1 MHTGLIDIDEFN
13 AIAINEFGEKSLV
26 SKDNNIYS
34 FREIFKKEELSENL
48 ENKLKEKKKEMELYE
63 LSLDKSELFFKIIYV
78 TFEIIVL
85 LSSLIIA
92 ISLLISYNFFG
103 LLWFI
108 PSIVSINS
116 LISDLNVAKNI
127 IDEKRIYEQ
136 KKNKIKEIEESL
148 SLLNE
153 HIKDIKK
160 KVNFKEDFN
169 IKAIENA
176 IKKAHGINISNTDT
190 LIYTKEESQKMAASQ
205 NATRK
210 LLRTN
215 PKRVDK

>member
-26 SKDNNIYS
+26 SKDDNIYS

-176 IKKAHGINISNTDT
+176 IKKAHGIDVANKDT
-190 LIYTKEESQKMAASQ
+190 IKYVREDTK
-205 NATRK
+205 K
-210 LLRTN
+210 LVRSKPN
-215 PKRVDK
+215 GVDK

>member
-34 FREIFKKEELSENL
+34 FREIFKKEELLENL
-48 ENKLKEKKKEMELYE
+48 ENKLKEKKKEVELYE

-103 LLWFI
+103 ILWFI

-136 KKNKIKEIEESL
+136 KKDKIKEIEDSL

-176 IKKAHGINISNTDT
+176 IKKAHGIDVANKDT
-190 LIYTKEESQKMAASQ
+190 IKYVREDTK
-205 NATRK
+205 K
-210 LLRTN
+210 LVRSKPN
-215 PKRVDK
+215 GVDK

>member
-26 SKDNNIYS
+26 SKDDNIYS
-34 FREIFKKEELSENL
+34 FREIFKKEEMSENL

-176 IKKAHGINISNTDT
+176 IKKAHGIDVANKDT
-190 LIYTKEESQKMAASQ
+190 IKYVREDTK
-205 NATRK
+205 K
-210 LLRTN
+210 LVRSKPN
-215 PKRVDK
+215 GVDK

>member
-26 SKDNNIYS
+26 SKDDNIYS
-34 FREIFKKEELSENL
+34 FREIFKKEELLENL
-48 ENKLKEKKKEMELYE
+48 ENKLKEKKKEVELYE

-136 KKNKIKEIEESL
+136 KKDKIKEIEESL

-176 IKKAHGINISNTDT
+176 IKKAHGIDVANKDT
-190 LIYTKEESQKMAASQ
+190 IKYVREDTK
-205 NATRK
+205 K
-210 LLRTN
+210 LVRSKPN
-215 PKRVDK
+215 GVDK

>member
-26 SKDNNIYS
+26 SKDDNIYS
-34 FREIFKKEELSENL
+34 FREIFKKEELLENL

-63 LSLDKSELFFKIIYV
+63 LSSDKSELFFKIIYV

-92 ISLLISYNFFG
+92 ISLLTIYNFFG

-116 LISDLNVAKNI
+116 LISDLDVAKNI

-176 IKKAHGINISNTDT
+176 IKKAHGIDVANKDT
-190 LIYTKEESQKMAASQ
+190 IKYVREDTK
-205 NATRK
+205 K
-210 LLRTN
+210 LVRSKPN
-215 PKRVDK
+215 GVDK

>member
-1 MHTGLIDIDEFN
+1 MHTGLIDIDEYN
-13 AIAINEFGEKSLV
+13 AIAINELGEKSLV
-26 SKDNNIYS
+26 SKDDNIYS
-34 FREIFKKEELSENL
+34 FREIFKKEELLENL

-103 LLWFI
+103 ILWFI

-136 KKNKIKEIEESL
+136 KKDKIKEIEESL

-153 HIKDIKK
+153 HIKDIKR

-176 IKKAHGINISNTDT
+176 IKKAHEIDVANKDT
-190 LIYTKEESQKMAASQ
+190 IKYVREDTK
-205 NATRK
+205 K
-210 LLRTN
+210 LVRSKPN
-215 PKRVDK
+215 GVDK

>member
-26 SKDNNIYS
+26 SKDDNIYS

-92 ISLLISYNFFG
+92 ISLLTSYNFFG

-136 KKNKIKEIEESL
+136 KKDKIKEIEKSL

-176 IKKAHGINISNTDT
+176 IKKAHGIDVANKDT
-190 LIYTKEESQKMAASQ
+190 IKYVREDTK
-205 NATRK
+205 K
-210 LLRTN
+210 LVRSKPN
-215 PKRVDK
+215 GVDK

>member
-26 SKDNNIYS
+26 SVDDNIYS
-34 FREIFKKEELSENL
+34 FREIFKKEELLENL

-103 LLWFI
+103 ILWFI

-136 KKNKIKEIEESL
+136 KKDKIKEIEESL

-153 HIKDIKK
+153 HIKDIKR

-169 IKAIENA
+169 IIAIENA
-176 IKKAHGINISNTDT
+176 IKKAHGIDVANKDT
-190 LIYTKEESQKMAASQ
+190 IKYVREDTK
-205 NATRK
+205 K
-210 LLRTN
+210 LVRSKPN
-215 PKRVDK
+215 GVDK

>member
-26 SKDNNIYS
+26 SKDDNIYS

-136 KKNKIKEIEESL
+136 KKDKIKEIEKSL

-176 IKKAHGINISNTDT
+176 IKKAHGIDVTNKDT
-190 LIYTKEESQKMAASQ
+190 IKYVREDTK
-205 NATRK
+205 K
-210 LLRTN
+210 LVRSKPN
-215 PKRVDK
+215 GVDK

>member
-13 AIAINEFGEKSLV
+13 AIAINKFGEKSLV
-26 SKDNNIYS
+26 SKDDNIYS
-34 FREIFKKEELSENL
+34 FREIFKKEELLENL

-85 LSSLIIA
+85 LSSLIIV

-103 LLWFI
+103 ILWFI

-136 KKNKIKEIEESL
+136 KKNKIKEIERSL

-160 KVNFKEDFN
+160 KINFKEDFN
-169 IKAIENA
+169 IIAIENA
-176 IKKAHGINISNTDT
+176 IKKAHGIDVANKDT
-190 LIYTKEESQKMAASQ
+190 IKYVREDTK
-205 NATRK
+205 K
-210 LLRTN
+210 LVRSKPN
-215 PKRVDK
+215 GVDK

>member
-26 SKDNNIYS
+26 SKDDNIYS
-34 FREIFKKEELSENL
+34 FREIFKKEELLENL

-136 KKNKIKEIEESL
+136 KKDKIKEIEKSL

-176 IKKAHGINISNTDT
+176 IKKAHGIDVANKDT
-190 LIYTKEESQKMAASQ
+190 IKYVREDTK
-205 NATRK
+205 K
-210 LLRTN
+210 LVRSKPN
-215 PKRVDK
+215 GVDK

>member
-26 SKDNNIYS
+26 SKDDNIYS
-34 FREIFKKEELSENL
+34 FREIFKKEELLENL

-176 IKKAHGINISNTDT
+176 IKKAHGIDVANKDT
-190 LIYTKEESQKMAASQ
+190 IKYVREDTK
-205 NATRK
+205 K
-210 LLRTN
+210 LVRSKPN
-215 PKRVDK
+215 GVDK

>member
-1 MHTGLIDIDEFN
+1 
-13 AIAINEFGEKSLV
+13 
-26 SKDNNIYS
+26 
-34 FREIFKKEELSENL
+34 
-48 ENKLKEKKKEMELYE
+48 MELYE
-63 LSLDKSELFFKIIYV
+63 LSLNKSELFFKIIYV

-136 KKNKIKEIEESL
+136 KKDKIKEIEKSL

-176 IKKAHGINISNTDT
+176 IKKAHGIDVANKDT
-190 LIYTKEESQKMAASQ
+190 IKYVREDTK
-205 NATRK
+205 K
-210 LLRTN
+210 LVRSKPN
-215 PKRVDK
+215 GVDK

>member
-26 SKDNNIYS
+26 SKDDNIYS

-136 KKNKIKEIEESL
+136 KKDKIKEIEKSL

-176 IKKAHGINISNTDT
+176 IKKAHGIDVANKDT
-190 LIYTKEESQKMAASQ
+190 IKYVREDTK
-205 NATRK
+205 K
-210 LLRTN
+210 LVRSKPN
-215 PKRVDK
+215 GVDK

>member
-13 AIAINEFGEKSLV
+13 AIAINKFGEKSLV
-26 SKDNNIYS
+26 SKDDNIYS
-34 FREIFKKEELSENL
+34 FREIFKKEELLENL

-103 LLWFI
+103 ILWFI

-116 LISDLNVAKNI
+116 LISDLNIAKNI

-136 KKNKIKEIEESL
+136 KKDKIKEIEESL

-176 IKKAHGINISNTDT
+176 IKKAHGIDVANKDT
-190 LIYTKEESQKMAASQ
+190 IKYVREDTK
-205 NATRK
+205 K
-210 LLRTN
+210 LVRSKPN
-215 PKRVDK
+215 GVDK